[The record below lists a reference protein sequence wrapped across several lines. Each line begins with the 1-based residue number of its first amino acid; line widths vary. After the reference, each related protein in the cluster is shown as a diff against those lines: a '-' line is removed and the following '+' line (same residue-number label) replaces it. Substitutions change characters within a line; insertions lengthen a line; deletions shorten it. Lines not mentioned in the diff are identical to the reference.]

1 MATLLVDFM
10 IAARN
15 LTRHT
20 RRNLFLGGALA
31 AVTAL
36 LVLLGALTG
45 GMEAAMMESATT
57 LLTGHV
63 NVGGF
68 FKITSASTA
77 PLVSAY
83 PKVLEEVRREVPE
96 IAWVSVRGRGW
107 AKAVSDATSMDLVL
121 GGVDV
126 ANEPTFPRVL
136 RVKEG
141 RLQDLAQPNTVLL
154 FEGQADRLKV
164 RVNDVVTLSAPTD
177 RGVNNTADV
186 RVAVIARNV
195 GLLSA
200 FSAFIEAGTL
210 RQLYGL
216 NTTTTGAI
224 HLYLKDP
231 ADAPAIASRLRAGLA
246 KAGFRVMD
254 PEAQPYW
261 MKLMQTVPSEDWT
274 GQKLDVTTADDE
286 MGQFKQF
293 ILALRVVTAFLVVIL
308 MVVVVI
314 GILNTLA
321 IAIRE
326 RTREIGTLRAIGM
339 QRRKV
344 LWLFLV
350 ETALLGL
357 AGCAAGALIAA
368 AIAAALNAAGIALPE
383 SAQIF
388 LAQERLTFL
397 LDPRAIL
404 SDVLMLAAITVAAS
418 IFPARRAARL
428 RPVTAMHHVG

>member
-1 MATLLVDFM
+1 VLHVDLQ

-31 AVTAL
+31 AVTGL
-36 LVLLGALTG
+36 LVLLGALTS
-45 GMEAAMMESATT
+45 GMEAAMMQSATT
-57 LLTGHV
+57 LMTGHV

-68 FKITSASTA
+68 FKITSAATA
-77 PLVSAY
+77 PLVSDY
-83 PKVLEEVRREVPE
+83 PRVLEEVRRHAPE
-96 IAWVSVRGRGW
+96 IEYVTVRGRGW
-107 AKAVSDATSMDLVL
+107 AKAVSEATSMDLVL
-121 GGVDV
+121 AGVDV
-126 ANEPTFPRVL
+126 REEPTFPEVL
-136 RVKEG
+136 RMREG
-141 RLQDLAQPNTVLL
+141 RLEDLAQPGTVLL
-154 FEGQADRLKV
+154 FEGQAERLKV
-164 RVNDVVTLSAPTD
+164 KVNDVITLSAPTA

-186 RVAVIARNV
+186 RVAAIARNV

-210 RQLYGL
+210 RELYGL
-216 NTTTTGAI
+216 NVATTGAI
-224 HLYLKDP
+224 HLYLEDQRR
-231 ADAPAIASRLRAGLA
+231 APAVAARLRAALA
-246 KAGFRVMD
+246 GAGFRVMD

-293 ILALRVVTAFLVVIL
+293 ILALRVVTNLLVIIL
-308 MVVVVI
+308 MLVVVI

-344 LWLFLV
+344 LWLFLL
-350 ETALLGL
+350 ETALLG
-357 AGCAAGALIAA
+357 ATGCAAGALAA
-368 AIAAALNAAGIALPE
+368 AGIGAALNSAGITLPE

-397 LDPRAIL
+397 LAPRAIL
-404 SDVLMLAAITVAAS
+404 ADGLLLAGITVAAS

>member
-1 MATLLVDFM
+1 MLLVDVQ

-31 AVTAL
+31 AVTGL

-45 GMEAAMMESATT
+45 GMEASMMESATT
-57 LLTGHV
+57 LMTGHV

-68 FKITSASTA
+68 YKVTSGSAA
-77 PLVSAY
+77 PLVSDY
-83 PKVLEEVRREVPE
+83 PKVLAEVKAHVPE
-96 IAWVSVRGRGW
+96 LDYAVVRGRGW
-107 AKAVSDATSMDLVL
+107 AKAVSESTSMDLVL

-126 ANEPTFPRVL
+126 AHEPGFRRVL
-136 RVKEG
+136 RIAQG
-141 RLQDLAQPNTVLL
+141 RLEDLGKPDTVLL
-154 FEGQADRLKV
+154 FEGQAERLKV
-164 RVNDVVTLSAPTD
+164 KVNDVLTLSAPTAG
-177 RGVNNTADV
+177 GVNNTADV
-186 RVAVIARNV
+186 RVAAIAKNV

-200 FSAFIEAGTL
+200 FSALIQADTL
-210 RQLYGL
+210 RRLYGL
-216 NTTTTGAI
+216 KASATGAI
-224 HLYLKDP
+224 HLYLEDP
-231 ADAPAIASRLRAGLA
+231 RAAAPVAARLRAELA
-246 KAGFRVMD
+246 QAGWRVMQ

-261 MKLMQTVPSEDWT
+261 IKLMQTVPSEDWT

-293 ILALRVVTAFLVVIL
+293 IVALRVVTGLLVIIL
-308 MVVVVI
+308 MAVVVI

-344 LWLFLV
+344 LWLFLL
-350 ETALLGL
+350 ETSLLGATG
-357 AGCAAGALIAA
+357 AGAGALLASGIAA
-368 AIAAALNAAGIALPE
+368 LVNAAGIALPE
-383 SAQIF
+383 AVQIF
-388 LAQERLTFL
+388 LAQERLHFL
-397 LDPRAIL
+397 LEPRTIAWDAAL
-404 SDVLMLAAITVAAS
+404 LAALTVVAS

>member
-1 MATLLVDFM
+1 MLLVDLQ

-20 RRNLFLGGALA
+20 RRNLFLGSALA
-31 AVTAL
+31 AVTGL
-36 LVLLGALTG
+36 LVLLGALTS

-57 LLTGHV
+57 LMTGHV

-68 FKITSASTA
+68 FKITSAATA
-77 PLVSAY
+77 PLVSNY
-83 PKVLEEVRREVPE
+83 PQVVEAVRRQAPE
-96 IAWVSVRGRGW
+96 IDYLTVRGRGW
-107 AKAVSDATSMDLVL
+107 AKAVSEASSMDLVL
-121 GGVDV
+121 AGVDV
-126 ANEPTFPRVL
+126 SSEPTFRRVL
-136 RVKEG
+136 RIKEG
-141 RLQDLAQPNTVLL
+141 RLEDLAAPGTVLL

-164 RVNDVVTLSAPTD
+164 RVNDVLTLSAPTA

-186 RVAVIARNV
+186 RVAVVAKNV

-200 FSAFIEAGTL
+200 FSAFIQADTL

-216 NTTTTGAI
+216 NVNTTGAI

-231 ADAPAIASRLRAGLA
+231 AKAAAVASRLRSALSAAGY
-246 KAGFRVMD
+246 RVMD

-261 MKLMQTVPSEDWT
+261 MKLMQSVPSEDWT
-274 GQKLDVTTADDE
+274 GQKLDVSTADDE

-293 ILALRVVTAFLVVIL
+293 ILALRVVTGLLVVIL
-308 MVVVVI
+308 MIVVVI

-344 LWLFLV
+344 LWLFLL
-350 ETALLGL
+350 ETTLLGL
-357 AGCAAGALIAA
+357 VGCAAGALVAVG
-368 AIAAALNAAGIALPE
+368 IAAALNAAGIALPE

-388 LAQERLTFL
+388 LAQERLGFL

-404 SDVLMLAAITVAAS
+404 GDVLLLAAITVAAS

>member
-1 MATLLVDFM
+1 MATVLVDLQ

-31 AVTAL
+31 AVTGL
-36 LVLLGALTG
+36 LVLLGALTA
-45 GMEAAMMESATT
+45 GMEAAMTESATT
-57 LLTGHV
+57 LMTGHV

-68 FKITSASTA
+68 FKITSSSSA
-77 PLVSAY
+77 PLVSGY
-83 PKVLEEVRREVPE
+83 PKVLEEVRRRVPE
-96 IAWVSVRGRGW
+96 IEHVTVRGRGW
-107 AKAVSDATSMDLVL
+107 AKAVSETTSMDLVL
-121 GGVDV
+121 AGVDV
-126 ANEPTFPRVL
+126 ANEPTFRRVL
-136 RVKEG
+136 RVQAG
-141 RLQDLAQPNTVLL
+141 RLEDLAQPGTVLL
-154 FEGQADRLKV
+154 FEGQAQRLKV

-186 RVAVIARNV
+186 RVVAIAGNV

-200 FSAFIEAGTL
+200 FSAFIQGDTL

-224 HLYLKDP
+224 HLFLEDP
-231 ADAPAIASRLRAGLA
+231 SDAAMVAGRLRTALKEAGW
-246 KAGFRVMD
+246 RVMEPD
-254 PEAQPYW
+254 PQPYW

-274 GQKLDVTTADDE
+274 GQKIDVSTADDE

-293 ILALRVVTAFLVVIL
+293 ILALRVVTGLLVVIL

-357 AGCAAGALIAA
+357 VGTTAGALVATGIAA
-368 AIAAALNAAGIALPE
+368 AINAAGIALPE

-388 LAQERLTFL
+388 LAQDRLTFL
-397 LDPRAIL
+397 LLPKAIL
-404 SDVLMLAAITVAAS
+404 SDVLLLAAITVAAS
-418 IFPARRAARL
+418 VFPARRAARL
-428 RPVTAMHHVG
+428 KPVTAMHHVG

>member
-1 MATLLVDFM
+1 VLGTDLA

-15 LTRHT
+15 LAAHR

-31 AVTAL
+31 AVTGL

-45 GMEAAMMESATT
+45 GMEASMTESATT

-68 FKITSASTA
+68 FKITSSSSA
-77 PLVSAY
+77 PLVSGY
-83 PKVLEEVRREVPE
+83 PKVLEEVRRRVPE
-96 IAWVSVRGRGW
+96 LAYATQRGRGW
-107 AKAVSDATSMDLVL
+107 AKAVSESSSMDLVL
-121 GGVDV
+121 AGVDV
-126 ANEPTFPRVL
+126 GAEPAFRKVL
-136 RVKEG
+136 RVVAG
-141 RLQDLAQPNTVLL
+141 RLDDLAQPGTVLL

-164 RVNDVVTLSAPTD
+164 KVNDVLTLSAPTD

-186 RVAVIARNV
+186 RVVAIARNV

-200 FSAFIEAGTL
+200 FSAFIEGGTL

-216 NTTTTGAI
+216 NVATTGAI

-231 ADAPAIASRLRAGLA
+231 RAAGDVAARLRAGLA
-246 KAGFRVMD
+246 QAGWRVME

-293 ILALRVVTAFLVVIL
+293 ILALRVVTGLLVVIL
-308 MVVVVI
+308 MAVVVI

-339 QRRKV
+339 QRGKV
-344 LWLFLV
+344 RFHVLL

-357 AGCAAGALIAA
+357 SGTALGALVAAGL
-368 AIAAALNAAGIALPE
+368 AAALNAAGIALPE
-383 SAQIF
+383 AVQVF
-388 LAQERLTFL
+388 LASERLTFL
-397 LDPRAIL
+397 LDPAAIVQ
-404 SDVLMLAAITVAAS
+404 DVLFLTAVTVAAS
-418 IFPARRAARL
+418 FFPARRAARL

>member
-1 MATLLVDFM
+1 VLLVDLS

-15 LTRHT
+15 LAAHR

-31 AVTAL
+31 AVTGL

-45 GMEAAMMESATT
+45 GMEASMTESATT

-68 FKITSASTA
+68 FKITSASSA
-77 PLVSAY
+77 PLVSSY
-83 PKVLEEVRREVPE
+83 PKVLEEVRRQVPE
-96 IAWVSVRGRGW
+96 LEYATVRGRGW
-107 AKAVSDATSMDLVL
+107 AKAVSESTSMDLVL
-121 GGVDV
+121 AGVDV
-126 ANEPTFPRVL
+126 GAEPAFRRVL
-136 RVKEG
+136 RISEG
-141 RLQDLAQPNTVLL
+141 RLEDLAQPGTVLL
-154 FEGQADRLKV
+154 FEGQAERLKV
-164 RVNDVVTLSAPTD
+164 RVNDMITLSAPTD

-186 RVAVIARNV
+186 RVAAIARNV

-200 FSAFIEAGTL
+200 FSAFIQADTL

-216 NTTTTGAI
+216 NVTTTGAI

-231 ADAPAIASRLRAGLA
+231 RDSSAVASRLRGALAQAGW
-246 KAGFRVMD
+246 RVME

-293 ILALRVVTAFLVVIL
+293 ILALRVVTGLLVVIL

-339 QRRKV
+339 QRGKV
-344 LWLFLV
+344 RWLILL

-357 AGCAAGALIAA
+357 AGTTLGALVATG
-368 AIAAALNAAGIALPE
+368 IAAALNAAGIALPE
-383 SAQIF
+383 AVQIF
-388 LAQERLTFL
+388 LASERLTFL
-397 LDPRAIL
+397 LDPGTIAA
-404 SDVLMLAAITVAAS
+404 DVLFLAAVTVAAS
-418 IFPARRAARL
+418 FFPARRAARL

>member
-1 MATLLVDFM
+1 MIGTDLQ

-15 LTRHT
+15 LAAHT

-31 AVTAL
+31 AVTGL
-36 LVLLGALTG
+36 LVLLGALTS
-45 GMEAAMMESATT
+45 GMEAAMTESATT

-77 PLVSAY
+77 PLVSEY
-83 PKVLEEVRREVPE
+83 PRVVAEVKKQVPE
-96 IAWVSVRGRGW
+96 IDYYTVRGRGW
-107 AKAVSDATSMDLVL
+107 AKAVSESTSMDLVL
-121 GGVDV
+121 AGVEV
-126 ANEPTFPRVL
+126 AREPMFEKVL
-136 RVKEG
+136 RISEG
-141 RLQDLAQPNTVLL
+141 RLAELGQPNTVLL

-164 RVNDVVTLSAPTD
+164 KVNDVLTLSAPTD

-186 RVAVIARNV
+186 RVAAIAKNV

-200 FSAFIEAGTL
+200 FSAFIQADTL

-216 NTTTTGAI
+216 NVTTTGAI
-224 HLYLKDP
+224 HLYLRRP
-231 ADAPAIASRLRAGLA
+231 SDAPVVASRLRTALAQAGW
-246 KAGFRVMD
+246 RVMD

-261 MKLMQTVPSEDWT
+261 MKLMQTVPAEDWT
-274 GQKLDVTTADDE
+274 GQKIDITTADDE

-293 ILALRVVTAFLVVIL
+293 ILALRVVTGLLVVIL

-339 QRRKV
+339 QRGKAR
-344 LWLFLV
+344 WLILL
-350 ETALLGL
+350 ETALLGV
-357 AGCAAGALIAA
+357 AGTSAGALLATGIAA
-368 AIAAALNAAGIALPE
+368 GLNALGIALPE
-383 SAQIF
+383 AAQVF
-388 LAQERLTFL
+388 LAQEQLTFL
-397 LDPRAIL
+397 IDPGAIATQ
-404 SDVLMLAAITVAAS
+404 VAFLAAITIAAS
-418 IFPARRAARL
+418 LLPARRAARL
-428 RPVTAMHHVG
+428 KPVTAMHHVG